1 MHVSFTRTK
10 PQPEHDQSVL
20 ARARRIPSGV
30 TSNTPIHLWDLRKIQ
45 GTRLEEVVGDLLLER
60 DEWAG

>member
-10 PQPEHDQSVL
+10 PQPEHDPVVL
-20 ARARRIPSGV
+20 ARATRIPSGV

-45 GTRLEEVVGDLLLER
+45 GTRLDEVIDNLLLEN
-60 DEWAG
+60 DDA